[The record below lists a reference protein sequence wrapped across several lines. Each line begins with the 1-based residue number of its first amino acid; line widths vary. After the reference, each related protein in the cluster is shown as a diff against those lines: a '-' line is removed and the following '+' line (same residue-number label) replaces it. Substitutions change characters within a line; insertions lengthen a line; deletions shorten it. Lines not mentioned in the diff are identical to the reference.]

1 MIERTKDDYDHE
13 RQALDAAHAQNETNR
28 DTFVALSHTALF
40 AASVSFIGNVAP
52 IKTAIWKPALL
63 SGWTADLVGL
73 LALTLSFGA
82 ARRAID
88 ARRRALNDGEAP
100 EHRLA
105 EVLNAISLWSF
116 PLALLCLFSFVTA
129 NVVHAD
135 DRQKNASA
143 QIPDLRAGRGD
154 ATAKGAQ
161 LSGARGSAAAP
172 CADAQRSAHALD
184 RRNSGPACTSGTSTP
199 CTTTTAD
206 KKMTVHCR
214 EVLVAKGVL

>member
-1 MIERTKDDYDHE
+1 MNERTKDDYDHE

-28 DTFVALSHTALF
+28 DMFVALSHTALF

-52 IKTAIWKPALL
+52 IRNAIWKPALL
-63 SGWTADLVGL
+63 SGWTADVVGL

-88 ARRRALNDGEAP
+88 ARRRALNDAEEPETWFAEA
-100 EHRLA
+100 
-105 EVLNAISLWSF
+105 LNSISLWSF

-135 DRQKNASA
+135 DRPKNASIS
-143 QIPDLRAGRGD
+143 IPDLRAGRSH
-154 ATAKGAQ
+154 ATSKSAQ
-161 LSGARGSAAAP
+161 LPGARSGAAAS
-172 CADAQRSAHALD
+172 CADLQRSAHAMD
-184 RRNSGPACTSGTSTP
+184 GRNPGAACASSTP
-199 CTTTTAD
+199 ATCTTASD
-206 KKMTVHCR
+206 KKMIVSCR